1 MIVTYT
7 PSDGALAGV
16 VADAISWI
24 QSQLRTWYAL
34 PARIRAAR
42 ERAARLADIATQ
54 RGKAKEAQRAR
65 DAAASLQS
73 LDARHSQVSD
83 RLRSLIGALGSVGVH
98 LGAVPV
104 VPVAVLGAAGVAAAM
119 AYVMGQVKRQED
131 LISAVERGVLTPE
144 EAEKLGLGRGRPWVS
159 ISIPWVPLLVAGGV
173 AWLWLRRKGQ
183 A

>member
-1 MIVTYT
+1 MIATYT

-16 VADAISWI
+16 VGDAVAWI

-42 ERAARLADIATQ
+42 ERAVRLAGIAAQ
-54 RGKAKEAQRAR
+54 RGKAAEAQRAR

-73 LDARHSQVSD
+73 LDARHAQVSD
-83 RLRSLIGALGSVGVH
+83 RLRSLIAALGSVGVH

-104 VPVAVLGAAGVAAAM
+104 AVLALAAAVAGAM
-119 AYVMGQVKRQED
+119 AYVMAQVKRQED
-131 LISAVERGVLTPE
+131 LIAAVERGVLTPE
-144 EAEKLGLGRGRPWVS
+144 EAAKLGRAPLVG
-159 ISIPWVPLLVAGGV
+159 ISIPWVPLVLAGGF
-173 AWLWLRRKGQ
+173 AWWWLRGRGR